1 MLNRSLSLPQEHGN
15 GWTNTR
21 DQMAFDSSL
30 ICGRQVVGA
39 HYESVER
46 SDFRLCTRCYQHEI
60 STEQLTP
67 GAHPM
72 QRITKDAHAQVRTFE
87 G

>member
-1 MLNRSLSLPQEHGN
+1 M
-15 GWTNTR
+15 
-21 DQMAFDSSL
+21 
-30 ICGRQVVGA
+30 VGA

-46 SDFRLCTRCYQHEI
+46 TDFRLCTRCYQHEI

-72 QRITKDAHAQVRTFE
+72 QRVTKDAHAQVRC
-87 G
+87 GMNVRLLGVRVQGD

>member
-1 MLNRSLSLPQEHGN
+1 MAGRTNRTTQQLIQ
-15 GWTNTR
+15 
-21 DQMAFDSSL
+21 ASSPVW
-30 ICGRQVVGA
+30 QVVGA

-72 QRITKDAHAQVRTFE
+72 QRITKDAHAQVRVLE
-87 G
+87 E

>member
-1 MLNRSLSLPQEHGN
+1 MLTDLSDGHMPGSVNLCHPC
-15 GWTNTR
+15 
-21 DQMAFDSSL
+21 S
-30 ICGRQVVGA
+30 QVVGV

-60 STEQLTP
+60 SSEQLTP

-72 QRITKDAHAQVRTFE
+72 QRIAKDAHAQVRS
-87 G
+87 